1 MTQMN
6 AAEASEL
13 FRGAPHQMIDV
24 GEGRVAHRK
33 VGTGPDVLFVH
44 GWPVSGATFRTLLPH
59 LVEHVTCHLIDL
71 PGAGSSEFGPDTV
84 ITVEQHFQSIRRVV
98 DALGVDE
105 IAVVGHDSGGLMA
118 RHALAGD
125 SRVRAMALINT
136 ETSGAISFRFRSFIA
151 SRHVPGFGRVLG
163 WLAGKPSL
171 RRNRFVLGDAFADSS
186 LLDGEFDEFFLRP
199 LHEEP
204 ARLAAAMKLLDSF
217 ELRHIK
223 ELADVHGRINVPV
236 KMVWGDKDPFF
247 PLRDAQAMVGT
258 FSNATLDVIEG
269 AGLFSHEESPD
280 RVAASLLEVIAS

>member
-98 DALGVDE
+98 DALGADE

-217 ELRHIK
+217 EMRHVK

-247 PLRDAQAMVGT
+247 PLRHAQAMVGT

-269 AGLFSHEESPD
+269 AGLFSHEERPD
-280 RVAASLLEVIAS
+280 RVAKSLLEVIAS

>member
-98 DALGVDE
+98 DALGADE